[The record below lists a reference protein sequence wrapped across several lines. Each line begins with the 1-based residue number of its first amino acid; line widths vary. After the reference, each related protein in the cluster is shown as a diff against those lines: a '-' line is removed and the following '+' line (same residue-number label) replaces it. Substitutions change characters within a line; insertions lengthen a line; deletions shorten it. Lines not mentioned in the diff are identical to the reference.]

1 MAQQDG
7 PIAKNVTGGDL
18 GNVMVE
24 GNSVAGVVM
33 QEFEKYG
40 ENNAYKDSRIHCL
53 LQSCADALQK
63 DNERPKAINKQIR
76 AKCKS
81 QNALVVVHKE
91 ALLPRV
97 ERQRYLSGRLK
108 TSL

>member
-1 MAQQDG
+1 
-7 PIAKNVTGGDL
+7 
-18 GNVMVE
+18 MVE
-24 GNSVAGVVM
+24 GNAVAGVVM

-40 ENNAYKDSRIHCL
+40 ENNAYKDNGIHCL
-53 LQSCADALQK
+53 LPSCADALQK
-63 DNERPKAINKQIR
+63 DNERPKVINKQIK